1 MSTTY
6 KDLPG
11 TNYPDGIDT
20 FENKIDANAAM
31 YPFVQQYKE
40 LFSRGNVAAA
50 RALLDTYPQ
59 LKSMIIAA
67 DDFNKLQDAMIAME
81 RFVKR
86 DQQQIIFSAT
96 EPTGETVQAVGD
108 VWVKLTSTGAE
119 MYQLTED
126 GYVLRFSNTAVKLQT
141 ARKIGNAL
149 FDGTKDITLAQ
160 IGAATS
166 AQGTKID
173 NLTTEVK
180 YIKKVSSLPANPDPT
195 TLYLIPKG

>member
-6 KDLPG
+6 TDLSG
-11 TNYPDGIDT
+11 TNYPDGWDV
-20 FENKIDANAAM
+20 FENKNDVSRDMRPYVI
-31 YPFVQQYKE
+31 QYKQMIE
-40 LFSRGNVAAA
+40 NGNYAGAK
-50 RALLDTYPQ
+50 ALLDTYPQ
-59 LKSMIIAA
+59 LKKTVISA
-67 DDFNKLQDAMIAME
+67 DDFNKLQDAISAMQ
-81 RFVKR
+81 RFVTR
-86 DQQQIIFSAT
+86 SEQQIVFSAE
-96 EPTGETVQAVGD
+96 EPSDQTVGD
-108 VWVKLTSTGAE
+108 AWVKLTSTGAE

-126 GYVLRFSNTAVKLQT
+126 GYVLRFSNAAVKLRT

-149 FDGTKDITLAQ
+149 FDGTEDITLTQ